1 MIAAL
6 NNIDTQIF
14 LYLNG
19 LHNSVLD
26 FIMYWVSNKAIW
38 APLYAFLVFFLIKK
52 YKTNS
57 LWILLSV
64 ALLITASD
72 QISVFIKNLVER
84 PRPCHNE
91 QIAPMVHLVKNHC
104 GGAFGFLSSHAS
116 NSFAL
121 AVFLIPFLKGKIRYF
136 TPVALSWA
144 GIISYSRVYLG
155 VHYPGDIVA
164 GALLGTLLGV
174 AFSLLC
180 KITLN
185 KIASHVISKGN

>member
-19 LHNSVLD
+19 LYNPALD
-26 FIMYWVSNKAIW
+26 FVMYWLSNKVIW
-38 APLYAFLVFFLIKK
+38 APLYALLVFFLIKK
-52 YKTNS
+52 YKKDS
-57 LWILLSV
+57 IWILLSV

-72 QISVFIKNLVER
+72 QISVFIKNMAER

-91 QIAPMVHLVKNHC
+91 QIGHMVHLVKNHC

-121 AVFLIPFLKGKIRYF
+121 AVFLIPFLKSNFRYF
-136 TPVALSWA
+136 APLALSWA
-144 GIISYSRVYLG
+144 AIISYSRIYLG
-155 VHYPGDIVA
+155 VHYPGDVVA
-164 GALLGTLLGV
+164 GALLGTLLG
-174 AFSLLC
+174 FLFLFLC
-180 KITLN
+180 NLTLRRFGTRER
-185 KIASHVISKGN
+185 KQVS